1 MTGTFVPRAF
11 AFSHMKLQEDV
22 GEGKALCH
30 VILVV
35 KASVVEF
42 SLGFFPF
49 SPHPNTIHYMPLVRC
64 NRLPTGV

>member
-1 MTGTFVPRAF
+1 MTGTFAPRAF
-11 AFSHMKLQEDV
+11 AFSHMKLQEDL

-30 VILVV
+30 VILVA
-35 KASVVEF
+35 KPSVVEF

-49 SPHPNTIHYMPLVRC
+49 SPHPNTIRFMPLVRC